1 MRPAGSGPA
10 ARRGRRTREAAANRT
25 TAAGRQETG
34 GKEEEE
40 GHTRMRAAMLTP
52 SEVKMRLRIT

>member
-34 GKEEEE
+34 GKEKE